1 MRDPLGSFYT
11 IKDNFIRY
19 VKTAFGTRFPVME
32 HERET
37 LLKTDKI
44 FYREPWIEPLPDY
57 ASSGKKVSDLTPDDL
72 PGMTVAQAATFKGL
86 VCQGLFP
93 AGIEL
98 YQHQKEMLT
107 LALKGENCVI
117 TSGTGS
123 GKTESF
129 LLPLFAQLSKELQSW
144 TKPNKP
150 EDFQSTW
157 WKTNQTNNIVDANFQ
172 LAKNAQQRGHETRPA
187 AVRALILYPMN
198 ALVEDQM
205 TRLRK
210 ALDSEAARTWFEG
223 NANGNCI
230 YFGRYNSNSPVA
242 GELRKWDDSR
252 SQWIIHQKKVK
263 ELCKQLSSIENAAK
277 KVQEFIKE
285 YPDRVDDPIEL
296 TAFFQR
302 LDRTEMRC
310 RFDMQLSPPDILIT
324 NFSMLS
330 IMMMREVDSTIFDKT
345 KAWLACEDLPAE
357 ERVAERPNRI
367 FHLII
372 DELHL
377 YRGTSGTE
385 VAYLVRL
392 VLQRLGL
399 HPDHPQLRILASS
412 ASLDQSKSE
421 STQFLK
427 DFFGTEKKPFS
438 IVEGVEKDKGKTSRP
453 NDLLPVAPFIGITEA
468 FKLAK
473 GDIENPHFIQACGE
487 TAQSLA
493 GRYGVSL
500 NGETGIERLRQAL
513 VSAPVQLRERLYQA
527 CKVQG
532 ETKAVC
538 VLRKAGDES
547 ELPFFSEGL
556 FGEGLSY
563 EVLRDAMRGLLITRS
578 LVEKDTSL
586 PRFRFHWFFRNIEG
600 MWASLNPADVEERYS
615 GETRPIGRLF
625 GTSRIKSE
633 AGFRVLELLYCDNC
647 GTLFVGGNRLA
658 KQDGTYELL
667 ALSPDIEG
675 IPERTAAQLLERRSY
690 QEFAVFWA
698 KGKQQYR
705 QHLNIRGNPKDE
717 WMQPEINN
725 VTGSFSAKWENALIN
740 IYSGDIDYGL
750 KRGKDTPEHWLEGML
765 FVVRENGTDVA
776 NPNWLQI
783 HEPKQTHKALPCVC
797 PACGVNYASK
807 KRASP
812 VRGFRTGFAKT
823 NQMLAKEL
831 VYQLPEDPK
840 QRKLVVFSDSRED
853 AAQVAN
859 GIERLHYDDL
869 MREILVSQIQAR
881 QNILTALK
889 NERKH
894 EIAFYEKQFKGDF
907 GEIKSNFDAAHIPN
921 PNAINALQQII
932 DSANRELEKIEQSA
946 VPVSSLIRYENPS
959 TKLAPPLVRRF
970 LEIGVNPGGN
980 DLRVQQ
986 VNGKSW
992 EKIFDFK
999 NPISWLDG
1007 DENFFQTIRKN
1018 LMSDLT
1024 RDTFFGRL
1032 HYAFEASGF
1041 GYLTVMNAQD
1051 IALREG
1057 QDFLETLQGVI
1068 RMLGDNYRHEYSEFD
1083 SAPWTSFQNFSARIR
1098 RYVGAINDDPGFG
1111 EKIYQVLRDT
1121 RALNPNGDLI
1131 IENLVLKVAKVN
1143 DPVWECT
1150 NCFRP
1155 HLHRS
1160 GGHCTY
1166 CNAAIPLG
1174 YVKNVEELWE
1184 KGYHAYHAAIEKRK
1198 PIRLH
1203 CEELT
1208 GQTDDQFERQRHFR
1222 NVILEDEGEP
1232 IVRTIDLLSVTT
1244 TLEVGVDIGSLQ
1256 AVMLGNMPPQRF
1268 NYQQRVGRAGRRGQA
1283 YSVTL
1288 TFCRGRSHDEFYF
1301 ANPHKIT
1308 GDPPPVPFLS
1318 MKQERIFYR
1327 LLAKE
1332 VLRQAFKGCINL
1344 HETEERGVHG
1354 EFGEAR
1360 NWEDRKAMLEDWARQ
1375 NPVLT
1380 EHIILAL
1387 KKEATPAKMAE
1398 FKDWTQSALFS
1409 RVDEIV
1415 ANSEIVSSDLAQKL
1429 AEGGLLPMYGMP
1441 TSVRNLYHGIKRDE
1455 GGGYSALSIDRDQ
1468 GLAIFEFAPGSQ
1480 KTKDKAIHTS
1490 IGFTSDFIPNQLGG
1504 IPTLTNK
1511 EGLSFSLNRW
1521 MMLCKG
1527 CGFNETKPFDEK
1539 PTVTHCP
1546 ACGES
1551 EGSKFRVFNIKAP
1564 LAYRTNLTSGK
1575 DAKEDSELV
1584 LSRPPIYAEKQD
1596 SGNLDEKTVGNT
1608 YLHISDNDVTW
1619 RINTN
1624 GDNLFKGHLYGNSG
1638 FKNQGE
1644 NTWHNFKNQW
1654 IMVGAENYDQDGF
1667 KLNTRNGSDL
1677 ETIALA
1683 ANKKTE
1689 ILRISPEKVPL
1700 ELDLNMFSHDDPS
1713 RASSIKGAFYSA
1725 AFLLQRTLAD
1735 RLDVDPTEIEI
1746 ADITRKTLA
1755 NGLHTAE
1762 IVLTDELPNGSGFVR
1777 NLHDRY
1783 AEYLDLLLQ
1792 NSDSA
1797 SYTGKL
1803 RGEEH
1808 TGTCQD
1814 ACYECLKVYR
1824 NMNYHGL
1831 LDWRLGL
1838 GLLRVMANPAYKA
1851 GTDGNFNF
1859 PELIGWLDFAQKL
1872 RVNFSESFG
1881 FDRTDETV
1889 PLPNFLEGR
1898 RRIVLIMHPFWDCSR
1913 WSEDNWLTE
1922 IVANVFSRYELDNV
1936 KFVDTFNLHRRPAW
1950 CYEKLGMA

>member
-1 MRDPLGSFYT
+1 MLDPIGSFYT

-19 VKTAFGTRFPVME
+19 VQTAFGTRFPVIE
-32 HERET
+32 HEREA
-37 LLKTDKI
+37 LLNTDKV

-57 ASSGKKVSDLTPDDL
+57 ASSEKKVNDLTPDDL
-72 PGMTVAQAATFKGL
+72 PSMTFAQAELFKGL

-144 TKPNKP
+144 TKPDKP

-157 WKTNQTNNIVDANFQ
+157 WKTTQTKNIVDANFQ
-172 LAKNAQQRGHETRPA
+172 LAKNARQRGHETRPA

-210 ALDSEAARTWFEG
+210 ALDSEAARTWLEG

-252 SQWIIHQKKVK
+252 SQWGIHKKKVK
-263 ELCKQLSSIENAAK
+263 ELCKQLSDIENAAK
-277 KVQEFIKE
+277 KVQEFIKK

-302 LDRTEMRC
+302 LDRAEMRC

-345 KAWLACEDLPAE
+345 RAWLACEDLPEE

-412 ASLDQSKSE
+412 ASLDQSKPE
-421 STQFLK
+421 SAQFLR

-438 IVEGVEKDKGKTSRP
+438 IIEGVEKSKGNTSRP
-453 NDLLPVAPFIGITEA
+453 NDFLPAAPFTSITEA

-493 GRYGVSL
+493 GKYGISI
-500 NGETGIERLRQAL
+500 NRGTGIEQLRQIL
-513 VSAPVQLRERLYQA
+513 ISAPLQLRERLYQA
-527 CKVQG
+527 CQVQG
-532 ETKAVC
+532 ETKAVSI
-538 VLRKAGDES
+538 LRKTGDDS
-547 ELPFFSEGL
+547 ELPFFGEGL
-556 FGEGLSY
+556 FGEGLNY
-563 EVLRDAMRGLLITRS
+563 EVLRDATRGLLIARS
-578 LVEKDTSL
+578 LVEKDTNL

-600 MWASLNPADVEERYS
+600 MWTSLNPADVDENYRREN
-615 GETRPIGRLF
+615 RPIGRLF

-658 KQDGTYELL
+658 KQNGTYELL

-690 QEFAVFWA
+690 QEFAVFWP
-698 KGKQQYR
+698 KGNQQYR
-705 QHLNIRGNPKDE
+705 QHLNDKGKSQDE
-717 WMQPEINN
+717 WVQSEING
-725 VTGSFSAKWENALIN
+725 TQGSFIAKWEEALIN
-740 IYSGDIDYGL
+740 IHSGDIDYGS
-750 KRGKDTPEHWLEGML
+750 RQGKDNPKQWLEGML
-765 FVVRENGTDVA
+765 FVVRENGNDVA
-776 NPNWLQI
+776 NPGWLQI
-783 HEPKQTHKALPCVC
+783 HGPKQTHKALPCVC
-797 PACGVNYASK
+797 PACGVNYASR
-807 KRASP
+807 KRPSP

-869 MREILVSQIQAR
+869 VREILVSQIQGR
-881 QNILTALK
+881 QNILEALK
-889 NERKH
+889 KDNKE
-894 EIAFYEKQFKGDF
+894 EIDYFKNLYPSDF
-907 GEIKSNFDAAHIPN
+907 EEVKKSFNNTQIPN
-921 PNAINALQQII
+921 PSGNDVLQQII
-932 DSANRELEKIEQSA
+932 DSAQRDLDIIELSFMPVANLIQYNNPA
-946 VPVSSLIRYENPS
+946 VRLAAPLIRH
-959 TKLAPPLVRRF
+959 F
-970 LEIGVNPGGN
+970 LKIGVNPGGN
-980 DLRVQQ
+980 GIQIQ
-986 VNGKSW
+986 NFNGNPW
-992 EKIFDFK
+992 YQIFDFDRLEWRDQNLTFYQAIK
-999 NPISWLDG
+999 A
-1007 DENFFQTIRKN
+1007 N

-1032 HYAFEASGF
+1032 HYAFESSGF
-1041 GYLTVMNAQD
+1041 GYLTVQD
-1051 IALREG
+1051 G
-1057 QDFLETLQGVI
+1057 QDVVTRHGQAFLEILQGVI
-1068 RMLGDNYRHEYSEFD
+1068 RMLGDNYRHVYSEFD
-1083 SAPWTSFQNFSARIR
+1083 HAPWTSFKKFSARIR
-1098 RYVGAINDDPGFG
+1098 WYVEAINNAPGFG
-1111 EKIYQVLRDT
+1111 ENIYQALRDT
-1121 RALNPNGDLI
+1121 RAINPNGDLI
-1131 IENLVLKVAKVN
+1131 IENLVLKVAKAT

-1160 GGHCTY
+1160 GGYCTF
-1166 CNAAIPLG
+1166 CKEALPLNP
-1174 YVKNVEELWE
+1174 VKKAKQLWE
-1184 KGYHAYHAAIEKRK
+1184 QEYHAYHAAIEKRK

-1332 VLRQAFKGCINL
+1332 VLRQAFKSCINL

-1360 NWEDRKAMLEDWARQ
+1360 NWEDRKAMLEDWVRQ
-1375 NPVLT
+1375 NPVLI
-1380 EHIILAL
+1380 EHIISAL
-1387 KKEATPAKMAE
+1387 RKEATPAKMVE
-1398 FKDWTQSALFS
+1398 FKDWIKGTLFS

-1415 ANSEIVSSDLAQKL
+1415 ANNEIVASDLAQKL

-1441 TSVRNLYHGIKRDE
+1441 TSVRNLYHGIKRD
-1455 GGGYSALSIDRDQ
+1455 GDGGYSALSIDRDQ

-1490 IGFTSDFIPNQLGG
+1490 IGFTSDFIPNHLGG
-1504 IPTLTNK
+1504 IPTIKNK
-1511 EGLSFSLNRW
+1511 ESYPFSLNRW
-1521 MMLCKG
+1521 MILCKG

-1539 PTVTHCP
+1539 PTNTQCP
-1546 ACGES
+1546 CCGEG
-1551 EGSKFRVFNIKAP
+1551 EGIKFRVFNIKAP

-1575 DAKEDSELV
+1575 DAKDDSELV

-1596 SGNLDEKTVGNT
+1596 YGTLDSKTVGNT
-1608 YLHISDNDVTW
+1608 YLHISDHDVTW

-1624 GDNLFKGHLYGNSG
+1624 GDNLFEGRLYGNSG
-1638 FKNQGE
+1638 FKNQGA
-1644 NTWHNFKNQW
+1644 NTWHNFNNQW
-1654 IMVGAENYDQDGF
+1654 IMVGAETYDQDGY

-1689 ILRISPEKVPL
+1689 ILRISPQNVPL
-1700 ELDLNMFSHDDPS
+1700 ELDLNMFPLDDPS

-1735 RLDVDPTEIEI
+1735 NLDVDPTEIEI
-1746 ADITRKTLA
+1746 ADIARKTLA
-1755 NGLHTAE
+1755 NGRYTAE

-1777 NLHDRY
+1777 HLHDHY

-1792 NSDSA
+1792 NPDSA

-1808 TGTCQD
+1808 TGNCQD

-1838 GLLRVMANPAYKA
+1838 GLLRVMADPGYKSGA
-1851 GTDGNFNF
+1851 DGIFGF
-1859 PELIGWLDFAQKL
+1859 PELSNWLEFAHKL
-1872 RVNFSESFG
+1872 RENFSESFG
-1881 FDRTDETV
+1881 FDRTDQAI

-1898 RRIVLIMHPFWDCSR
+1898 RGIVLITHPFWDCSG
-1913 WSEDNWLTE
+1913 WSEDTWLTE
-1922 IVANVFSRYELDNV
+1922 IAVDVFNKYGKDNV
-1936 KFVDTFNLHRRPAW
+1936 KFIDSFNLHRRPAW
-1950 CYEKLGMA
+1950 CYEKLELG